1 MGIPQF
7 NDIISLSN
15 TEISEA
21 IIRTEKQLFNL
32 RFKKA
37 TRQPFKSHEIKHT
50 KRSLAQL
57 KTLLTLRLDTIDQNE
72 SNGISKL
79 MKEQNYMTGNF

>member
-7 NDIISLSN
+7 TDIVSLSN

-21 IIRTEKQLFNL
+21 IIETENELFSL

-37 TRQPFKSHEIKHT
+37 TRQTFKSHEIKYA
-50 KRSLAQL
+50 KRRLAQL
-57 KTLLTLRLDTIDQNE
+57 KTLLTMRLKDLDPNE
-72 SNGISKL
+72 KDVVKNLITS
-79 MKEQNYMTGNF
+79 

>member
-15 TEISEA
+15 AEISEA
-21 IIRTEKQLFNL
+21 IIETENKLFNL

-37 TRQPFKSHEIKHT
+37 TRQSLKSHEIKHT
-50 KRSLAQL
+50 KRRLAQL
-57 KTLLTLRLDTIDQNE
+57 KTLLTLRLQNLE
-72 SNGISKL
+72 Q
-79 MKEQNYMTGNF
+79 KENNLITN

>member
-7 NDIISLSN
+7 NDIISFSN

-21 IIRTEKQLFNL
+21 IIETENQLFNL

-37 TRQPFKSHEIKHT
+37 TRQSFKSHEIKNA
-50 KRSLAQL
+50 KRRLAQL
-57 KTLLTLRLDTIDQNE
+57 KTILSLRLKDLDQ
-72 SNGISKL
+72 
-79 MKEQNYMTGNF
+79 KEENDKVITN